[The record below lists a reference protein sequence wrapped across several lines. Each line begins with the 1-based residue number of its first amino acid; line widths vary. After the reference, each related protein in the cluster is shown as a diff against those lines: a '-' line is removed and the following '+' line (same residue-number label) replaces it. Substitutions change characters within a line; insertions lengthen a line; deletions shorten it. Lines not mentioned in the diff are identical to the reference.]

1 MLQGKLALGR
11 KLKRIKNIGTPSGQ
25 LTPKQD
31 NAWANVARVYRE
43 FLLARNMDT
52 INVSP
57 YRPELWAN
65 KMRIR
70 RRLQWFD
77 LKMRNRKV
85 FYSV

>member
-1 MLQGKLALGR
+1 MLQGKLVLGR
-11 KLKRIKNIGTPSGQ
+11 KPKRIKNIGTPSGQ
-25 LTPKQD
+25 LTLKQD
-31 NAWANVARVYRE
+31 NAWANVAHVYRE

-70 RRLQWFD
+70 RRLQLFD
-77 LKMRNRKV
+77 LINEE
-85 FYSV
+85 